1 MSVLPPI
8 TRLCWPTPSRADSTS
23 LFSTAFI
30 AEVFCTGCWTERKRD
45 ALLFP
50 QGPQDKSG
58 NLSQM
63 RRGFGHSVRA
73 HHLSLYPQD
82 KAPGKK
88 KIRLYPGIYGLF
100 FSFIIITH
108 LPKLRIKLYFLSP
121 SSREFPKFRFPMTQ
135 SWCQKRCN
143 NKSLQSWGKQDSP
156 FSAQDGSHLHCS
168 QISKY
173 FIDFNRAAQKNT
185 ACKQGAACR
194 SDQRIEKPGLALQY
208 QTSRTKPNENTTTKP
223 GK

>member
-1 MSVLPPI
+1 MHRLLDREEERRAPLPPGPTGQVREFISDAEGFRSLCQSTPFI
-8 TRLCWPTPSRADSTS
+8 TLPTRQSPR
-23 LFSTAFI
+23 
-30 AEVFCTGCWTERKRD
+30 
-45 ALLFP
+45 
-50 QGPQDKSG
+50 
-58 NLSQM
+58 
-63 RRGFGHSVRA
+63 
-73 HHLSLYPQD
+73 
-82 KAPGKK
+82 KK

-108 LPKLRIKLYFLSP
+108 LPKLRIKSYFLSP

-223 GK
+223 GKMIRMCS